1 MSIYTKFL
9 FLISFLSFLFP
20 LLQPQDENS
29 APNGTENGTPGTD
42 DLVKKKKLTLSFD
55 EYKTISNMII
65 LHMRQEETR
74 MEVEAVDSDGLK
86 RSDIIGWY
94 LEQIAETIESEEE
107 LIEKK
112 TLVEKVI
119 DRLVYHDQ
127 VIIPLRTAPGFR
139 SAAGAESEEAAS
151 GSENDPVLVVH
162 PNYIVETWELI
173 IFYVFF

>member
-1 MSIYTKFL
+1 
-9 FLISFLSFLFP
+9 
-20 LLQPQDENS
+20 
-29 APNGTENGTPGTD
+29 
-42 DLVKKKKLTLSFD
+42 
-55 EYKTISNMII
+55 MII

-74 MEVEAVDSDGLK
+74 MEVEEDDSDGLK

-127 VIIPLRTAPGFR
+127 VIIPLRMAPGFKG
-139 SAAGAESEEAAS
+139 SGENEEATPTT
-151 GSENDPVLVVH
+151 EREEDPVLVVH
-162 PNYIVETWELI
+162 PNYIVET
-173 IFYVFF
+173 

>member
-1 MSIYTKFL
+1 
-9 FLISFLSFLFP
+9 
-20 LLQPQDENS
+20 
-29 APNGTENGTPGTD
+29 
-42 DLVKKKKLTLSFD
+42 
-55 EYKTISNMII
+55 MII

-74 MEVEAVDSDGLK
+74 MEMEEVDSDGLK

-127 VIIPLRTAPGFR
+127 VIIPLRTASGFK
-139 SAAGAESEEAAS
+139 GTEETPTT
-151 GSENDPVLVVH
+151 GTEEDPILVVH
-162 PNYIVETWELI
+162 PNYIVET
-173 IFYVFF
+173 